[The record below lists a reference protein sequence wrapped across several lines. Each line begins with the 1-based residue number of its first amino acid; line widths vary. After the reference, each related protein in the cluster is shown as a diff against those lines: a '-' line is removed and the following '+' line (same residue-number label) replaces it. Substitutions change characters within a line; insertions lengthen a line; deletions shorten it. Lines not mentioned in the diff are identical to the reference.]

1 MLPDLAEAALVAC
14 AGIVVWSDEMV
25 FNECV
30 CMRLYALVCGPRE
43 GEHVDFV
50 EGDCSA
56 VLRVCVPW

>member
-30 CMRLYALVCGPRE
+30 CVRLYALVRGPRE
-43 GEHVDFV
+43 GEHADLVK
-50 EGDCSA
+50 GDCGA
-56 VLRVCVPW
+56 VLRVCVLW